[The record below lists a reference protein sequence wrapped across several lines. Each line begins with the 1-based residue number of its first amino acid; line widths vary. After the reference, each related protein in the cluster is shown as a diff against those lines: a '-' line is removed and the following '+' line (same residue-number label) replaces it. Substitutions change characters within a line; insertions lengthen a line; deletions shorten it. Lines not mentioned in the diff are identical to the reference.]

1 MSTVKNQSA
10 VDINAGNEIG
20 QKFAMAC
27 HENYMSKVAENT
39 ISAANCPEMVV
50 FDLQKL
56 RSYLDKVEKEMTD
69 KQLPAGSMGVAI
81 MPMIY
86 AGERKFNVMLVPC
99 TQDES
104 GNLVH
109 PLSKNDAAP
118 GAYFDDWF
126 PPIWNHGS
134 GI

>member
-1 MSTVKNQSA
+1 MSTVKIQSV

-27 HENYMSKVAENT
+27 RENYLGKVAENVV
-39 ISAANCPEMVV
+39 SAENCPEMVV

-56 RSYLDKVEKEMTD
+56 RSYLDKVEKEFTD
-69 KQLPAGSMGVAI
+69 MQVPAGSRGVAI

-86 AGERKFNVMLVPC
+86 AGEKKFNVMFVPC
-99 TQDES
+99 TQEEN
-104 GNLVH
+104 GELIH
-109 PLSKNDAAP
+109 PLSKNEAP
-118 GAYFDDWF
+118 NALFDDWF